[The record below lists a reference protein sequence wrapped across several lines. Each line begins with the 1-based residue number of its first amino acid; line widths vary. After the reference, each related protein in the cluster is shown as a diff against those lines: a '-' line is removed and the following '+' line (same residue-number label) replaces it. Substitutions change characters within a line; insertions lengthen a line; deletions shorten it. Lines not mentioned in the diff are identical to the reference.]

1 MSGSKGPFR
10 LITVNTAPERAQRLI
25 GRLVDALKEDYEII
39 HVDNCQSTTSRRYL
53 MSGTDCLLGIDEVLP
68 KVTLHKPDVLVSPS
82 WSLIAMSLRFMLTS
96 GSSLPRCGRPMRRT
110 RFSH

>member
-1 MSGSKGPFR
+1 MSGPKGPFR

-39 HVDNCQSTTSRRYL
+39 HVDNCQSMTSRWY
-53 MSGTDCLLGIDEVLP
+53 MMFGADCLSGIDEVLP

-82 WSLIAMSLRFMLTS
+82 WTLIHVPLRFMLIS
-96 GSSLPRCGRPMRRT
+96 GSSLPQCGRPTKRT
-110 RFSH
+110 RSSH